1 MKTDSFRAVYCALAF
16 LFCMACSEQESIEP
30 IAESKSS
37 QTSTFSNLRISS
49 ASIGI
54 VGSSADVSTS
64 TSAGTVLMG
73 GGPDIDEAIQ
83 WMINK
88 SGGGDFVVLR
98 ATGSDAYNDYIYG
111 LGNVNSVET
120 LLINS
125 RSLANDADVESTI
138 RNAEAV
144 FIAGGDQY
152 DYVSFWKDTK
162 VESALNY
169 LINTKRVPV
178 GGTSAGCAIQG
189 EAYFDAANGTV
200 TSSEVLRNPY
210 NQYVSLQRS
219 NFLDVPYLDNT
230 ITDTHYDNPD
240 RRGRQ
245 LGFMAR
251 MVKDWGWQAKGIGV
265 DEATA
270 VCINSN
276 GNAQV
281 FGDGYAFFL
290 NEYGGNP
297 EECVSGQRLDW
308 YRNRRAVRVYKVRG
322 TNNGNNS
329 FNLSN
334 WTSGSGGSWQYY
346 YANRGRLRVS
356 Y

>member
-1 MKTDSFRAVYCALAF
+1 MRTFNLKALVSAIAF
-16 LFCMACSEQESIEP
+16 LCMIACNEQELIEP
-30 IAESKSS
+30 IDPQASEE
-37 QTSTFSNLRISS
+37 QAVMANARISS

-54 VGSSADVSTS
+54 VGSSADVNTS

-83 WMINK
+83 WMINR

-98 ATGSDAYNDYIYG
+98 ASGSDAYNSYIYG

-125 RSLANDADVESTI
+125 RSLANNTDVENTI

-152 DYVSFWKDTK
+152 DYVSYWKGTR
-162 VESALNY
+162 VENALNY

-219 NFLDVPYLDNT
+219 NFLDVPFLENT

-251 MVKDWGWQAKGIGV
+251 MVEDWGWFAKGIGV

-270 VCINSN
+270 VCIASN
-276 GNAQV
+276 GTASV
-281 FGDGYAFFL
+281 YGDGYAFFL
-290 NEYGGNP
+290 QEYGGTP
-297 EECVSGQRLDW
+297 EECVPGRRLDW
-308 YRNRRAVRVYKVRG
+308 YRNRRAVKVYKVRG

-329 FNLSN
+329 FNLAN
-334 WTSGSGGSWQYY
+334 WNSGSGGSWQYY
-346 YANRGRLRVS
+346 YADRGRLRIS